1 VTPQEL
7 ARYLAGRCAGRVP
20 CVVAVDGPSGAG
32 KTTLA
37 KALAARLPD
46 AAVVHLDDL
55 YPGWDGLDAA
65 VPLLVEHVLAPL
77 AGPAPIVVPAWDWT
91 RDAPGPARPRP
102 DLGPP
107 RPAVVLVEGAGSG
120 ARACVPYLTALVW
133 LEAPEALRKE
143 RALARDGADYAPH
156 WDRWAG
162 QERRHAVRERT
173 RERAD
178 LVLDATPGPEN
189 PIVVR
194 GGRSVAS
201 GG

>member
-7 ARYLAGRCAGRVP
+7 ARYLVGRCAGPAP
-20 CVVAVDGPSGAG
+20 CVVALDGPSGAG

-120 ARACVPYLTALVW
+120 ARACAPYLTALVW
-133 LEAPEALRKE
+133 LEAPEPLRKE
-143 RALARDGADYAPH
+143 RALARDGAAYAPH
-156 WDRWAG
+156 WDRWAR
-162 QERRHAVRERT
+162 QERRHAARERT

-194 GGRSVAS
+194 GDRSVAS
-201 GG
+201 RG